1 MKNWKKTALIIAA
14 VVVVLLIIVGV
25 TLRQSHKGVVPVQ
38 TGKVVKEDLTAVVTA
53 SGEIKPKVYVNI
65 GANAFGKI
73 THLYVKEGDRVKQGQ
88 MLATIENVQP
98 AADVNANKAALD
110 SAQTDFVA
118 AQAAV
123 NTGVA
128 ELRQAEAE
136 YERAQ
141 LDYNRNKS
149 LYDQQLIAKSD
160 YDTKK
165 AAYDTAAA
173 QLNQAKAKLAQARAQ
188 QDSANMR
195 IKQNAANL
203 TRVTD
208 VLSKTEYS
216 APFDGVITNLPV
228 REGETVVI
236 GIQNAPGSTLMT
248 IADTSVITAEV
259 MVDET
264 DIVNVKLGQPAEVM
278 IDAFPKQSFNG
289 HVTQIGD
296 NAVIRSTGVST
307 AQSTSSSQEAK
318 DFKVVV
324 TIENPPD
331 NLRPGL
337 STTARITTATRNA
350 VLAIP
355 IQALTVRQRGDLET
369 DKDKKK
375 KGKEKVVEA
384 SMKDQK
390 DKPKQD
396 PKEEIQ
402 GVFVLKNQ
410 KEAVFVPVTTG
421 IAGTTDIEVT
431 GGLKEGDE
439 IVTGSYKTLRTLK
452 NGASVKI
459 DNSTAKKTDES

>member
-1 MKNWKKTALIIAA
+1 MKNWKKIALIVAGA
-14 VVVVLLIIVGV
+14 VVLLAIVGFSV
-25 TLRQSHKGVVPVQ
+25 QQSRKGVVPVQ
-38 TGKVVKEDLTAVVTA
+38 TGKVVREDLTSVVTA

-73 THLYVKEGDRVKQGQ
+73 THLYVKEGDRVKKGQ

-98 AADVNANKAALD
+98 EADVNATKAAVNT
-110 SAQTDFVA
+110 AQTDFVA
-118 AQAAV
+118 AKAAV
-123 NTGVA
+123 NTGEA

-141 LDYNRNKS
+141 LDYNRNKA

-165 AAYDTAAA
+165 AAFDTASA
-173 QLNQAKAKLAQARAQ
+173 QLNQAKAKLRQAQAQ

-208 VLSKTEYS
+208 VLSKTEYA

-259 MVDET
+259 KVDET
-264 DIVNVKLGQPAEVM
+264 DIVNVKLDQTAEVS
-278 IDAFPKQSFNG
+278 IDAIPKQRFKG
-289 HVTQIGD
+289 VVTEIGN
-296 NAVIRSTGVST
+296 NAIIRSTGVST

-324 TIENPPD
+324 TLQDPPP
-331 NLRPGL
+331 NLLPGL
-337 STTARITTATRNA
+337 STTARITTATRSG

-355 IQALTVRQRGDLET
+355 IQALTVRLRSDLES

-375 KGKEKVVEA
+375 KDKVVEA
-384 SMKDQK
+384 IAP
-390 DKPKQD
+390 DKTKGD
-396 PKEEIQ
+396 PKEELQ
-402 GVFVLKNQ
+402 GVFVLKN
-410 KEAVFVPVTTG
+410 KKDAVFVPVTTG
-421 IAGTTDIEVT
+421 ISGTTDIEVLS
-431 GGLKEGDE
+431 GLNEGDE

-459 DNSTAKKTDES
+459 DNTPAKKTEES

>member
-1 MKNWKKTALIIAA
+1 MKNWKKIALIVG
-14 VVVVLLIIVGV
+14 VVVVLLAIVGFSV
-25 TLRQSHKGVVPVQ
+25 QQSRKGVVPVQ
-38 TGKVVKEDLTAVVTA
+38 TGKVAKEDLTAVVTA

-73 THLYVKEGDRVKQGQ
+73 THLYVKEGDRVKKGQ

-98 AADVNANKAALD
+98 EADVNAMKASLN

-118 AQAAV
+118 AKAAV
-123 NTGVA
+123 NTGEA

-141 LDYNRNKS
+141 LDYTRNKS
-149 LYDQQLIAKSD
+149 LYEQQLIAKAD

-165 AAYDTAAA
+165 AAFDTASA
-173 QLNQAKAKLAQARAQ
+173 QLNQAKAKLRQAQAQ

-208 VLSKTEYS
+208 VLSKTEYA

-259 MVDET
+259 KVDET
-264 DIVNVKLGQPAEVM
+264 DIVNVKLGQPAEVT
-278 IDAFPKQSFNG
+278 IDAIPKQKFKG
-289 HVTQIGD
+289 TVTEIGN
-296 NAVIRSTGVST
+296 NAIIRSTGVST

-324 TIENPPD
+324 TIQDPPD
-331 NLRPGL
+331 NLLPGL
-337 STTARITTATRNA
+337 STTARITSATRA
-350 VLAIP
+350 GVLAIP
-355 IQALTVRQRGDLET
+355 IQALTVRQRADLEI

-375 KGKEKVVEA
+375 DKSKTVQA
-384 SMKDQK
+384 NTKDDK
-390 DKPKQD
+390 DKAKAD
-396 PKEEIQ
+396 PKEEIT
-402 GVFVLKNQ
+402 GVFVLKN
-410 KEAVFVPVTTG
+410 KKDAVFVPITTG

-431 GGLKEGDE
+431 SGLQEGDE

-452 NGASVKI
+452 NGASVKV
-459 DNSTAKKTDES
+459 DNTPAKKTEES

>member
-1 MKNWKKTALIIAA
+1 MRNWKKTALITAA
-14 VVVVLLIIVGV
+14 VVVVLVIIVGV
-25 TLRQSHKGVVPVQ
+25 TLQQSRKGVVPVQ

-73 THLYVKEGDRVKQGQ
+73 THLYVKEGDRVKRGQ

-98 AADVNANKAALD
+98 EADVNANKAALN
-110 SAQTDFVA
+110 SAKTDYVA
-118 AQAAV
+118 AEAAV

-128 ELRQAEAE
+128 ELHQAQAE

-141 LDYNRNKS
+141 LDYNRNQS

-165 AAYDTAAA
+165 AAYDTATA

-208 VLSKTEYS
+208 VLSKTEYT

-248 IADTSVITAEV
+248 IADNSVITAEV

-264 DIVNVKLGQPAEVM
+264 DIVNVKLGQPAEIT
-278 IDAFPKQSFNG
+278 IDAFPKRVFKGQ
-289 HVTQIGD
+289 VTQIGD

-337 STTARITTATRNA
+337 STTARITTATRNG

-355 IQALTVRQRGDLET
+355 IQALTVRQRGDLAT
-369 DKDKKK
+369 DKDNKKA
-375 KGKEKVVEA
+375 KEQVVEA
-384 SMKDQK
+384 SMKAQK
-390 DKPKQD
+390 DKPKEN

-402 GVFVLKNQ
+402 GVFVLKNK

-459 DNSTAKKTDES
+459 DNSPAKKTDES

>member
-1 MKNWKKTALIIAA
+1 MKKWKKIAL
-14 VVVVLLIIVGV
+14 VVGGVVLLLAIVGFSV
-25 TLRQSHKGVVPVQ
+25 VQSRKGVVPVQ

-73 THLYVKEGDRVKQGQ
+73 THLYVKEGDRVKRGQ

-98 AADVNANKAALD
+98 EADVNANKAALD

-118 AQAAV
+118 AEAAV
-123 NTGVA
+123 NTGIA
-128 ELRQAEAE
+128 ELHQAEAE
-136 YERAQ
+136 YERAH
-141 LDYNRNKS
+141 LDYDRNKS

-165 AAYDTAAA
+165 AAFDTAAA

-264 DIVNVKLGQPAEVM
+264 DIVNVKLGQPADVT
-278 IDAFPKQSFNG
+278 IDAIPKQHFNG
-289 HVTQIGD
+289 VVTEIGN

-324 TIENPPD
+324 TLQSPPEN
-331 NLRPGL
+331 LLPGL
-337 STTARITTATRNA
+337 STTARVTTATRNG
-350 VLAIP
+350 VLSIP
-355 IQALTVRQRGDLET
+355 IQALTVRQRADLET
-369 DKDKKK
+369 DKDKKD
-375 KGKEKVVEA
+375 KGKVVQA
-384 SMKDQK
+384 STKDDK
-390 DKPKQD
+390 DKAKAD
-396 PKEEIQ
+396 PKEELT
-402 GVFVLKNQ
+402 GVFVLKN
-410 KEAVFVPVTTG
+410 KKDAVFVPVTTG

-431 GGLKEGDE
+431 SGLQEGDE

-459 DNSTAKKTDES
+459 DNTPPKKTEES